1 MNLLNKIKIIL
12 PWSKSDNSF
21 DEELLGDI
29 NTTRFVVLDTETT
42 GFDYENDRILCIG
55 AIVLQ
60 NNTISIQ
67 ESFEVYIEQ
76 EHCNQATAH
85 IHGILKDYVLDR
97 PKELEALHQFL
108 AFLGDSIIIA
118 HHTKFDMTMIN
129 NALVRNGLDKITN
142 RTLDTASLYKK
153 TLIKSNLLQH
163 KDHYSLDD
171 LADKFDISKKDRHTA
186 IGDAYI
192 TAIAFLKILKKLR
205 EKEVSM
211 LYHLFRYN
219 HKKKSFRCGGSFFI
233 ILR

>member
-1 MNLLNKIKIIL
+1 MTIKEKIIESL
-12 PWSKSDNSF
+12 QILGILNEPI
-21 DEELLGDI
+21 DEKLNRPIESE
-29 NTTRFVVLDTETT
+29 RFVVLDTETT
-42 GFDYENDRILCIG
+42 GFDYVNDRILCIG
-55 AIVLQ
+55 AITLQ
-60 NNTISIQ
+60 NGTINLQ
-67 ESFEVYIEQ
+67 DAFEHYMDQ
-76 EHCNQATAH
+76 EHFDKSSVQ
-85 IHGILKDYVLDR
+85 IHGIIRSDVLDH
-97 PKELEALHQFL
+97 KSELQVLQLFL
-108 AFLGDSIIIA
+108 DYLGDSIIIA

-205 EKEVSM
+205 EKDVSM
-211 LYHLFRYN
+211 LYHLFR
-219 HKKKSFRCGGSFFI
+219 
-233 ILR
+233 